1 MSTLHLFLILILGT
15 SLVWTKSHKLN
26 KKKSQLRYE
35 TVLEAIRANQKLS
48 NREKYDLELNLSKAF
63 QVDQAKKKEEQR
75 KKLEALERK
84 KEEEIYRKH
93 LVVNS
98 ALKDFHPMRYF

>member
-1 MSTLHLFLILILGT
+1 MNSLHLFLILILGT
-15 SLVWTKSHKLN
+15 SLVWSHKLN

-75 KKLEALERK
+75 QKLEALERK